1 LSKVKK
7 TREDTPRRFG
17 YIITNYRKARQSID
31 QSKLKL
37 NDTSRELDEV
47 INKYSML
54 NKFYGQVSTMPTGSF
69 SQFQKANLESLL
81 VSGADNATMAL
92 GRAREIEKTIPHFSA
107 VVASGSALVLGI
119 AEIARNIAESS
130 EDTRK
135 LVAGW
140 NLPTPRENQN
150 ALSSKLHEIEPRLE
164 VKLNGAWQTL
174 SDRTKVDRF
183 RQSSSS
189 MRELISDTL
198 QVLAPDSGIQETS
211 WFSQN
216 DPNRK
221 PTQAERAYYAIVGK
235 NPAVEQKDLKSAAD
249 LAKNIRESYEKLNKY
264 THERRSH
271 PEMTPEDLESQLVSV
286 FNETQIYLL
295 EILRMREKFFR
306 D

>member
-7 TREDTPRRFG
+7 TKEDTPRRFD

-54 NKFYGQVSTMPTGSF
+54 NKFYGQVSTMPTRSF
-69 SQFQKANLESLL
+69 SEFQKANLESLL

-107 VVASGSALVLGI
+107 VVASGSTLVLGI

-130 EDTRK
+130 EGTRK
-135 LVAGW
+135 AVAGW

-150 ALSSKLHEIEPRLE
+150 ALSSKVHEIEPRLE

-174 SDRTKVDRF
+174 FDRTKVDRF

-211 WFSQN
+211 WFPQN
-216 DPNRK
+216 NPNRK

-271 PEMTPEDLESQLVSV
+271 LEMTPEDLESQLVSV
-286 FNETQIYLL
+286 FNKTQIYLL